1 MTMTIHDLNTMEL
14 TIEDYESEYEG
25 RWRIFNGQF
34 WTHACNT
41 KEQAIR
47 RAKLWGGT
55 AVGLAVFNEE
65 LGMNE
70 YQEVE
75 RIRARERVSE

>member
-1 MTMTIHDLNTMEL
+1 MSVTIYDLSTTEL
-14 TIEDYESEYEG
+14 TIEDYEVEYDKT
-25 RWRIFNGQF
+25 WRIFDGAS

-55 AVGLAVFNEE
+55 AVGLAKFDES

-70 YQEVE
+70 YVEVE
-75 RIRARERVSE
+75 AV

>member
-1 MTMTIHDLNTMEL
+1 MAVDILDLSTMEL
-14 TIEDYESEYEG
+14 TIEDYEEEFDG
-25 RWRIFNGQF
+25 FWRIFNGTC

-41 KEQAIR
+41 KEQAIN

-55 AVGLAVFNEE
+55 AVGLARFNKE

-70 YQEVE
+70 YTQVQ
-75 RIRARERVSE
+75 RM